1 MAGLCAGLA
10 SIALTLNVVSVAEAA
25 EGHILGAG
33 AQDAV
38 EGSYIV
44 ALDSAPS
51 SAVSVQAAVSAR
63 ATDLAGQYGGEVAH
77 VYSSAL
83 RGSRCG

>member
-1 MAGLCAGLA
+1 MVGLCAGLV
-10 SIALTLNVVSVAEAA
+10 SIALTMSVVGVAQAA

-44 ALDSAPS
+44 ALDSSS
-51 SAVSVQAAVSAR
+51 SAVGVQAVSAR